1 MSYNLNFRERRAKI
15 AMLQKRA
22 HELED
27 EREELEDRGL
37 NPYQVSQALE
47 HKRKLMT
54 LGAEI
59 VNKSPRNPLTD

>member
-22 HELED
+22 HELEE

-37 NPYQVSQALE
+37 NPY
-47 HKRKLMT
+47 
-54 LGAEI
+54 
-59 VNKSPRNPLTD
+59 